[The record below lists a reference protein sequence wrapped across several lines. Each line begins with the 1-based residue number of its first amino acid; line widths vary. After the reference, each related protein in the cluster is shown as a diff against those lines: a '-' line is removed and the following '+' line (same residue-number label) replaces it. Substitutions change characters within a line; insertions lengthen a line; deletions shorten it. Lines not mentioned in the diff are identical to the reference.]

1 MESCFESKQFP
12 EAIPGR
18 RMPSTLRWVLIGES
32 FPTLNFVALRL
43 SFSSL
48 LVSAAR
54 GQRAFKTAR
63 HQRIVV
69 RIRWEP
75 GRVKV
80 QTRIVFHSAQP
91 VPGHTVPSRARGTAT
106 DLRVLKC

>member
-43 SFSSL
+43 FFSSL

-69 RIRWEP
+69 RIRWELEGLKYRP
-75 GRVKV
+75 ELSFTAR
-80 QTRIVFHSAQP
+80 
-91 VPGHTVPSRARGTAT
+91 SRCRGTLYRPAHGE
-106 DLRVLKC
+106 LRLISEC